1 MPNLTTPTITI
12 GEISIRQDA
21 NGRYSLNDLHKASGG
36 ELRYRPNYWLENQ
49 QTKDLIAELSKPL
62 NLGDAQNRASP
73 EINSL
78 LPVVTMKGGKGKQ
91 GTYVVRELVYAY
103 AMWISAAFHLKVIR
117 TFDAVMTGNNA
128 HLDTLIPSEVQT
140 LTAAPFPV

>member
-1 MPNLTTPTITI
+1 MPNLTMPAITI
-12 GEISIRQDA
+12 GNINIHQDA
-21 NGRYSLNDLHKASGG
+21 DGRYSLNDLHKAAISGG
-36 ELRYRPNYWLENQ
+36 VTKDIRPNEWLSLQ
-49 QTKDLIAELSKPL
+49 QTEELAKVLITENPALEPISSKP
-62 NLGDAQNRASP
+62 GRY
-73 EINSL
+73 
-78 LPVVTMKGGKGKQ
+78 G

-140 LTAAPFPV
+140 LTPAPFSV